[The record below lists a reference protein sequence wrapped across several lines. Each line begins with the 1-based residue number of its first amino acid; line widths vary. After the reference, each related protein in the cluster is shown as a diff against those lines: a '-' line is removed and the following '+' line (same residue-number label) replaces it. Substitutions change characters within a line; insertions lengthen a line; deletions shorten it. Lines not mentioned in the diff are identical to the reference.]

1 MSTMSTDEPPIAP
14 LIRPTSSELAAR
26 LSEAAGYAIEQREKN
41 RMRIRGLHDA
51 RAAMDAAAQEQA
63 RELLLMA
70 LDCS

>member
-1 MSTMSTDEPPIAP
+1 MLLIAS

-63 RELLLMA
+63 R
-70 LDCS
+70 